1 NMPAQ
6 WVRDDQGKEI
16 TISVD
21 IEKQTLVARILR
33 VNVGRI
39 PLYLLDANL
48 EQNPPELRAITHE
61 LYGGDRQMRIRQ
73 EILLGIGGVRML
85 RALGIEPNVV
95 HMNEGHSAFA
105 SLERIRQLRQD
116 QGLSFDEAYETV
128 KASSCFTT
136 HTPVPAGND
145 YFEAELVRRHFAGY
159 MGDLGISMPV
169 LLGFGRIHPRDQQEQ
184 FCMTVLALRTSSFN
198 NGVSRLH
205 GRVSRDMWK
214 DVWPHFPT
222 EDVPITHITNGV
234 HIPSWL
240 SNDMSY
246 LLSRSLGP
254 AWVEDPDSQGVW
266 GKIEAIPDAELWRA
280 HERRR
285 GRLVAF
291 VRSRLVA
298 SLKRRGASSEMITL
312 ASEVLNAEHLTIVF
326 ARRFATYKRAVLL
339 LQNLDRLAAILN
351 NSQRPVQMVFAG
363 KAHPLDNEGKEF
375 IRQVVAL
382 QRDPRFRQRL
392 VFIEDYDINV
402 ARYLVQAADIWLNTP
417 RRPLEACGTSGMK
430 ATANGALNL
439 SILDG
444 WWDEGFQP
452 GLGWAIGSG
461 EEYDDPLVQDQI
473 EARAVFRLLEDEVA
487 PLFYQRDEHNLP
499 RGWIS
504 HMKKSLAVL
513 CPAFNTHRMLE
524 DYVDMAY
531 LPAAGR
537 YNALSGDGFRL
548 AHDIGAWSR
557 RIRENWSQVKVVEV
571 KSPDRDYLLWG
582 EDIEVTAKV
591 QLGELKPEDVACD
604 IYFGLLGADGNFL
617 ESYTEPME
625 AVGDNDGVYEFT
637 GRLTIKHTGRLG
649 LNLRVVPFH
658 PQLGYKY
665 ALGLAVWS

>member
-1 NMPAQ
+1 MPAQ

>member
-1 NMPAQ
+1 
-6 WVRDDQGKEI
+6 
-16 TISVD
+16 
-21 IEKQTLVARILR
+21 
-33 VNVGRI
+33 
-39 PLYLLDANL
+39 
-48 EQNPPELRAITHE
+48 
-61 LYGGDRQMRIRQ
+61 
-73 EILLGIGGVRML
+73 ML

-128 KASSCFTT
+128 KASSSFTT

-159 MGDLGISMPV
+159 VGELGISMPV
-169 LLGFGRIHPRDQQEQ
+169 LLGFGRVHPRDQQEQ
-184 FCMTVLALRTSSFN
+184 FCMTVLALRSSSFN

-266 GKIEAIPDAELWRA
+266 ANIEAIPDAELWRA

-339 LQNLDRLAAILN
+339 LQDLDRLAAILN

-375 IRQVVAL
+375 ISQVVAL

-402 ARYLVQAADIWLNTP
+402 ARYLVQGADIWLNTP

-444 WWDEGFQP
+444 WWDEGYQP

-461 EEYDDPLVQDQI
+461 EEYDDPEVQDQI

-504 HMKKSLAVL
+504 HMKKSLAFL
-513 CPAFNTHRMLE
+513 CPEFNTHRMLE

-548 AHDIGAWSR
+548 AHEIGTWSR
-557 RIRENWSQVKVVEV
+557 RIRENWTQVKVVEV

-604 IYFGLLGADGNFL
+604 IYYGPLGADGNFL
-617 ESYTEPME
+617 ESYTGPME
-625 AVGDNDGVYEFT
+625 AVGNNDGVYEFA

-658 PQLGYKY
+658 PQLGSKY
-665 ALGLAVWS
+665 ALGLAVWG